1 MQFSGK
7 VILVSGAGSGIGRAT
22 AEAFAAEGGRVALLG
37 RTRSKLEEV
46 AAGLPP
52 DCALPVVA
60 RHEDPAEVTQAV
72 RTVLES
78 FGRLD
83 VLINNAGAYTGGSA
97 SETSLEDWNQGLAV
111 NLTGPYL
118 LTQEALPHLR
128 HDRKGVVINIASTLG
143 IKPIPEATPYCVAKA
158 GLIMLTR
165 ATALEE
171 AKNGVR
177 VNVLCP
183 GVVDTPI
190 HRQRV
195 DDPAHL
201 GAFLKELGDLH
212 PLGRVGEPAEIAA
225 LVLFLASD
233 ASAWTTG
240 AVFTIDGGILLG

>member
-1 MQFSGK
+1 MRFSGK

-52 DCALPVVA
+52 DSALPVVA
-60 RHEDPAEVTQAV
+60 RHENPADVARAVQAV
-72 RTVLES
+72 HAA
-78 FGRLD
+78 FGPLD
-83 VLINNAGAYTGGSA
+83 VLVNNAGAYTGGSA
-97 SETSLEDWNQGLAV
+97 GETSLEDWNQGLAV

-118 LTQEALPHLR
+118 LTQQALPHLR
-128 HDRKGVVINIASTLG
+128 ERHGVVINVASTLG
-143 IKPIPEATPYCVAKA
+143 LKPIPGATPYCVAKA

-195 DDPAHL
+195 DDPEQL
-201 GAFLKELGDLH
+201 GAFLKELGKLH
-212 PLGRVGEPAEIAA
+212 PLGRVGKPAEIAA
-225 LVLFLASD
+225 LVLFVASD

-240 AVFTIDGGILLG
+240 AVVTIDGGILLG